1 MLNFSRKYFQTLCFL
16 LTFHIVALNTCEKIY
31 LNLLTK
37 STLCADIDI
46 EEDIDLDSKGK
57 IFEFDDEYLVNG
69 FTNFNYHCNFST
81 QEFCSISSFQFVL
94 SALPHRVHEI
104 LIPPPRA

>member
-1 MLNFSRKYFQTLCFL
+1 MIHL
-16 LTFHIVALNTCEKIY
+16 LALNIGDNY
-31 LNLLTK
+31 LLNLINVTSVEQIL
-37 STLCADIDI
+37 DI
-46 EEDIDLDSKGK
+46 EEDNNPDSKGK
-57 IFEFDDEYLVNG
+57 LFEFDDEYLVNG

-94 SALPHRVHEI
+94 SALPHRIHEI